1 MKTKHIAL
9 GAAVM
14 GIAYFVIKNKKA
26 KGLACP
32 PTDEKTKL
40 TFSSIQLGV
49 NLLLTQQN
57 KSRIGLTGTIDGPT
71 VDAVNS
77 LLGTKFATCADQA
90 RARQASAD
98 KTRWQYFRGRF
109 GLCRRHLRMI
119 YSVWNQGARQYDYYE
134 TNTVQNGA
142 NTPPP
147 KHIRAEPL
155 GATIDQAA
163 WPLPTSARKIG
174 SGEFAKGRIGSRGS
188 NLLSLGAI
196 PLSANTIGIIGFG
209 IAAYVL
215 WKSGFLKT

>member
-77 LLGTKFATCADQA
+77 LLGTKFATCADLA
-90 RARQASAD
+90 NRAGEIKRELDRQVQTKLGGSISEAASD
-98 KTRWQYFRGRF
+98 FVGGIF
-109 GLCRRHLRMI
+109 G
-119 YSVWNQGARQYDYYE
+119 
-134 TNTVQNGA
+134 
-142 NTPPP
+142 
-147 KHIRAEPL
+147 
-155 GATIDQAA
+155 
-163 WPLPTSARKIG
+163 
-174 SGEFAKGRIGSRGS
+174 
-188 NLLSLGAI
+188 
-196 PLSANTIGIIGFG
+196 
-209 IAAYVL
+209 
-215 WKSGFLKT
+215 